1 MSEIKP
7 TADIDNDLHVLS
19 WSGIART
26 LTERRKLCAAVKLE
40 LNAARRELDRANAEI
55 VRLRTDLIDM
65 NDRRNKPKED

>member
-19 WSGIART
+19 WSGIARE
-26 LTERRKLCAAVKLE
+26 LTKRRQLCADANRE
-40 LNAARRELDRANAEI
+40 LNAVRRELDRANAEI

-65 NDRRNKPKED
+65 NDRRNKPKDD